1 VTNIAMRSNANKQ
14 KKTTVEQNVTYIVV
28 EKIIK
33 TGEILYKTIQGTNNK

>member
-1 VTNIAMRSNANKQ
+1 MRSNTNKQ

-28 EKIIK
+28 EKVIK